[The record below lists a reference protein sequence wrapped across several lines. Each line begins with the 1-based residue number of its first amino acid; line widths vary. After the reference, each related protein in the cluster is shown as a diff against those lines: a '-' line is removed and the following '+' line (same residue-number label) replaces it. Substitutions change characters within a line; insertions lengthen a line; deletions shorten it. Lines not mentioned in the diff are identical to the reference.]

1 MELSDLS
8 VLHIIDNQDKDEKLY
23 SLLCNTVNKVTS
35 SSTIIEAKQQ
45 YLKQSPCLIIIQSDF
60 ENRDIIDFLI

>member
-8 VLHIIDNQDKDEKLY
+8 VLHIIDNQNKDEKLY

-45 YLKQSPCLIIIQSDF
+45 
-60 ENRDIIDFLI
+60 